1 MIDSTASRTLDA
13 VQACEI
19 VPFTALW
26 PGLERLVGTVDA
38 ELWSMDENLV
48 TGEMVKKT
56 EIGRGKRVVIVVLA
70 VVVVVALL
78 GTVVSG
84 FRGRHI
90 VLNSNAITAPV
101 TAPAKTAWRP
111 WWLQ

>member
-1 MIDSTASRTLDA
+1 
-13 VQACEI
+13 
-19 VPFTALW
+19 
-26 PGLERLVGTVDA
+26 
-38 ELWSMDENLV
+38 MDENLV